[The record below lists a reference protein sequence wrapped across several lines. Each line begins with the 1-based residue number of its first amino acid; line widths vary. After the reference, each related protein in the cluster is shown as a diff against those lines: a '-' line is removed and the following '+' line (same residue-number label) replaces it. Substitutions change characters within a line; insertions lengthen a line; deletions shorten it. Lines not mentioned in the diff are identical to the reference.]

1 MYKPY
6 SKLSEKELAK
16 IYPRPTSKN
25 YFLEDVTDYKVKL
38 DISGI
43 TGEPLIDVTFENLI
57 NQLDKIEGIGTYTI
71 LIRKDYRIEILF
83 VKTLPYHINMRISNI
98 MKAVFGI
105 DTSSV
110 VYPKKVKRRKH
121 HV

>member
-25 YFLEDVTDYKVKL
+25 YFLEDVTADKFVL
-38 DISGI
+38 DTPDDALLEG
-43 TGEPLIDVTFENLI
+43 TLENLV

-71 LIRKDYRIEILF
+71 LIRKDCRGEILWL
-83 VKTLPYHINMRISNI
+83 KTLPYHINMRISNTI
-98 MKAVFGI
+98 KTVFGI
-105 DTSSV
+105 DISSI
-110 VYPKKVKRRKH
+110 VYPEKVKRRKR